1 MKTPVS
7 RVTQKHSFPFF
18 LPQNP
23 SYISLKCR
31 FKLCDVERTQ
41 DSGGGGVEENS
52 RNSDQLSNLPQ
63 TGMTVSTAKDGL
75 GMLIRSVIQGGSI
88 SRDGR
93 LGVGDLILA
102 INGEPTAHL
111 TNVQAR
117 AMLRRHSLVGPDMG

>member
-1 MKTPVS
+1 MHPG
-7 RVTQKHSFPFF
+7 
-18 LPQNP
+18 L
-23 SYISLKCR
+23 
-31 FKLCDVERTQ
+31 
-41 DSGGGGVEENS
+41 GGENTGMEENS
-52 RNSDQLSNLPQ
+52 RNSDPLSNLPQ

-102 INGEPTAHL
+102 INGEPTANL